1 VRASHNVFLEK
12 QWLMLWAFVDLLR
25 GERWGHTDR
34 PETGHVEHEQLLAAI
49 AARDAAL
56 SRSLGQQHVDRA
68 WRNIATRF
76 ENNADARGQS
86 AEPPPDITS

>member
-1 VRASHNVFLEK
+1 VFLEK

-49 AARDAAL
+49 AAHDAAL
-56 SRSLGQQHVDRA
+56 ARSLGQQHVDRA

-76 ENNADARGQS
+76 ENNTDARVTTTES
-86 AEPPPDITS
+86 SSDISS